1 MLNSAKAYVGLMMSV
16 VLLCTGTTGSL
27 VAQETP
33 RLKIIIIEGEGA
45 TNNMKQRT
53 AREPIVEVQDENNR
67 PVGGALVTFALPNYG
82 ASGTFQGG
90 SKLLTITTDAN
101 GRAVGNGFQPNTVK
115 GDLNIQVRAQ
125 SNGQTA
131 NATIHMKNVSG
142 VGVGMSTSAKVW
154 TMVAVAAGAAVIGVV
169 ATRGGSPTPPAQST
183 TISPGTGVVIG
194 R

>member
-1 MLNSAKAYVGLMMSV
+1 MLNSPNTYIALLMSV
-16 VLLCTGTTGSL
+16 VLFCTGTTGPL
-27 VAQETP
+27 LAQDTP

-45 TNNMKQRT
+45 TNNIKQRT

-67 PVGGALVTFALPNYG
+67 PVGGALITFALPNYG

-90 SKLLTITTDAN
+90 SKLLTVTTDVN
-101 GRAVGNGFQPNTVK
+101 GRAVGSGFQPNTVK

-131 NATIHMKNVSG
+131 NATIQMKNISG
-142 VGVGMSTSAKVW
+142 VGGGLSTSAKIW
-154 TMVAVAAGAAVIGVV
+154 TVVAVAAGAAVIGVV
-169 ATRGGSPTPPAQST
+169 ATRGGSSTPTAQST